1 MSQTAQELWTAVDA
15 YIDGLLFAND
25 AVLESALAASNQAGL
40 PPISVTP
47 SQGKLLCL
55 LAQISGARNIL
66 EIGTLGGYSTLWLA
80 RALPPHG
87 RILTLEFSAKHA
99 EVARANFARAGFAE
113 KIEVREG
120 AALDTLPQIAA
131 EGRGPFDLIFLDA
144 NKDGYP
150 DYLAWALRLARVG
163 TVIVADNVVRDGEIL
178 QTETADASVRG
189 AQRFNAM
196 LAAESSANYPRLSST
211 ILQTVGSKGYDG
223 FALARVL
230 RVESERNTDTR

>member
-1 MSQTAQELWTAVDA
+1 MSQTMQELWTAVDA
-15 YIDGLLFAND
+15 YIDGLLFAGD
-25 AVLESALAASNQAGL
+25 DVLSSALEASAKAGL

-55 LAQISGARNIL
+55 LAQMSGACNIL

-80 RALPPHG
+80 RALPSEG

-113 KIEVREG
+113 KIEVLIG
-120 AALDTLPQIAA
+120 AALETLPQIAA
-131 EGRGPFDLIFLDA
+131 EGRGPFDFIFIDA

-150 DYLAWALRLARVG
+150 EYLTWALRLSRPG

-178 QTETADASVRG
+178 QPDTQDTAVQG

-196 LAAESSANYPRLSST
+196 LAAESCADNPRLSST
-211 ILQTVGSKGYDG
+211 ILQTVGCKGYDG

-230 RVESERNTDTR
+230 RTG

>member
-1 MSQTAQELWTAVDA
+1 MSQTMQELWTAVDA
-15 YIDGLLFAND
+15 YIDGLLFAGD
-25 AVLESALAASNQAGL
+25 DVLASALEASAKAGL

-55 LAQISGARNIL
+55 LAQMRGARNIL

-80 RALPPHG
+80 RALPPEG

-99 EVARANFARAGFAE
+99 EVARANFAHAGFAE
-113 KIEVREG
+113 EIEVRIG
-120 AALDTLPQIAA
+120 AALETLPQIAA
-131 EGRGPFDLIFLDA
+131 EGRGPFDFIFIDA

-150 DYLAWALRLARVG
+150 EYLTWALRLSRPG

-178 QTETADASVRG
+178 QPDTQDTAVQG

-196 LAAESSANYPRLSST
+196 LAAESCADNPRLSST
-211 ILQTVGSKGYDG
+211 ILQTVGCKGYDG

-230 RVESERNTDTR
+230 RTG

>member
-1 MSQTAQELWTAVDA
+1 MNQTAQELWTAVDA
-15 YIDGLLFAND
+15 YIDGLLFAGD
-25 AVLESALAASNQAGL
+25 DVMASALEASTKAGL

-55 LAQISGARNIL
+55 LAQMSGARNIL

-80 RALPPHG
+80 RALPPDG

-131 EGRGPFDLIFLDA
+131 EGRGPFDFIFLDA

-178 QTETADASVRG
+178 QPKTKDAAVQG
-189 AQRFNAM
+189 AQHFNAM
-196 LAAESSANYPRLSST
+196 LAAESCSDNPRLSST
-211 ILQTVGSKGYDG
+211 ILQTVGCKGYDG

-230 RVESERNTDTR
+230 RVG

>member
-1 MSQTAQELWTAVDA
+1 MSQTMQELWTAVDA
-15 YIDGLLFAND
+15 YIDGLLFAGD
-25 AVLESALAASNQAGL
+25 DVLASTLEASAKADL

-55 LAQISGARNIL
+55 LAQMSGARNIL

-80 RALPPHG
+80 RALPPEG

-99 EVARANFARAGFAE
+99 EVARANFVRAGFAE
-113 KIEVREG
+113 KIEVRIG
-120 AALDTLPQIAA
+120 AALETLPQIAA
-131 EGRGPFDLIFLDA
+131 EGRGPFDFIFLDA

-150 DYLAWALRLARVG
+150 EYLAWALRLSRPG
-163 TVIVADNVVRDGEIL
+163 TVIVADNVVRDGEVL
-178 QTETADASVRG
+178 QRGTKDAAVQG

-196 LAAESSANYPRLSST
+196 LAAESCADNPRLSST
-211 ILQTVGSKGYDG
+211 ILQTVGCKGYDG

-230 RVESERNTDTR
+230 RTG

>member
-25 AVLESALAASNQAGL
+25 AVLESALAASIEAGL

-55 LAQISGARNIL
+55 LAQISGARRIL

-80 RALPPHG
+80 RALPPDG
-87 RILTLEFSAKHA
+87 RILTLEFSPKHA
-99 EVARANFARAGFAE
+99 AVARANFARAGFTDR
-113 KIEVREG
+113 IEVRVG

-131 EGRGPFDLIFLDA
+131 EDGGPFDFIFLDA

-150 DYLAWALRLARVG
+150 EYLTWALRLSRPG

-178 QTETADASVRG
+178 QAEIKDIAVQG

-196 LAAESSANYPRLSST
+196 LAAESTAAQPRLSAT

-230 RVESERNTDTR
+230 CANQ